1 MKFNLTITDATLDE
15 LRSFLGSASTPAIVK
30 AALAPVVI
38 ATTSATESPVEPDEA
53 SENPEGAPA
62 FDSAGFPWDER
73 IHSANKGTNAN
84 GTWRKR
90 RGVDDATVAAVEAEL
105 KARALG
111 ATIVSAAY
119 ATGGIVNAPAITPP
133 LPTGE
138 MVIPQIPASV
148 QGIAIPSMERLTD
161 DNIAPVM
168 PTPVVMTPQQFAP
181 VTPAMPEPVAPAPTP
196 VIGATTIDFGGFMN
210 AIAQKSSAGIIDN
223 AYIISLTQRTGAAIG
238 RQMLAITD
246 VMTIPEGI
254 AAAVHIMQQ
263 DGKW

>member
-15 LRSFLGSASTPAIVK
+15 LRSFLNGASTPAIVK
-30 AALAPVVI
+30 AALAPVIV
-38 ATTSATESPVEPDEA
+38 ANTSATESPVEPDEA
-53 SENPEGAPA
+53 LENPEGAPA

-73 IHSANKGTNAN
+73 IHSANKGTNTN

-90 RGVDDATVAAVEAEL
+90 RGVDDATITTVEAEL
-105 KARALG
+105 KGR
-111 ATIVSAAY
+111 ATIMTRVTESEILDMPVAVTYVTGESAVSQVI
-119 ATGGIVNAPAITPP
+119 ATPATVMPSGDTSESVDAPA
-133 LPTGE
+133 
-138 MVIPQIPASV
+138 
-148 QGIAIPSMERLTD
+148 
-161 DNIAPVM
+161 

-210 AIAQKSSAGIIDN
+210 AVAQKSSAGIIDN
-223 AYIISLTQRTGAAIG
+223 AYIVSLTQRTGAAIG

-254 AAAVHIMQQ
+254 AAAVQIMQQ